1 MDYTQYIV
9 QDGDRW
15 DEIAYRYLGDATNVT
30 PIIEANPIIP
40 IRATLEEGMVLF
52 IPIFDPQP
60 LQGFNNLPP
69 WRKPQ
74 G

>member
-1 MDYTQYIV
+1 
-9 QDGDRW
+9 
-15 DEIAYRYLGDATNVT
+15 
-30 PIIEANPIIP
+30 
-40 IRATLEEGMVLF
+40 MVLF

-60 LQGFNNLPP
+60 LQDFNNLPP